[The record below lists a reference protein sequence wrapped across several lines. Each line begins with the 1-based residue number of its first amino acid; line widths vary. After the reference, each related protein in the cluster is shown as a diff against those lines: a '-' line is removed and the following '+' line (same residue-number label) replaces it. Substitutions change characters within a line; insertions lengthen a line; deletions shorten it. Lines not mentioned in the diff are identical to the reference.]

1 MLMNK
6 KILAVLVSSCVVLAA
21 CDKPA
26 QTTAAAPAQNGSAPV
41 AAADAV
47 VVKIGSA
54 TPMTGANAAWGSDT
68 DNGVRLAVDEANKEG
83 LSLDGHPVTFEVVTG
98 DDQADPKMATA
109 VAQRMVDDKVAGV
122 IGHLTSGAAIPASTI
137 YNQAGIPVISG
148 SVTSPK
154 YTQQGYNNVFRLVS
168 DDNQQGVA
176 LADFAVK
183 TLQFKKVAIVDDA
196 TAYGQGL
203 ADAFEKSVIAA
214 GGTVVKREHTNDKAN
229 DFKAILT
236 SIEAQ
241 KPEVVFFGGMFSQG
255 GTFAKQMKTLGMSAK
270 YMGADGSYSPEFI
283 KLAGDAAEGAYA
295 SSTGA
300 PKELLPEFASFQT
313 KFKAKFNKEVDSFAP
328 YTYDATRVM
337 IAAMKA
343 ANSADPKKYLPELA
357 KIQYKGVIGD
367 VAFEPTG
374 DIKNGTI
381 TLYQVKSGKWELVKK

>member
-1 MLMNK
+1 
-6 KILAVLVSSCVVLAA
+6 
-21 CDKPA
+21 
-26 QTTAAAPAQNGSAPV
+26 
-41 AAADAV
+41 
-47 VVKIGSA
+47 
-54 TPMTGANAAWGSDT
+54 
-68 DNGVRLAVDEANKEG
+68 
-83 LSLDGHPVTFEVVTG
+83 
-98 DDQADPKMATA
+98 
-109 VAQRMVDDKVAGV
+109 
-122 IGHLTSGAAIPASTI
+122 
-137 YNQAGIPVISG
+137 
-148 SVTSPK
+148 
-154 YTQQGYNNVFRLVS
+154 
-168 DDNQQGVA
+168 
-176 LADFAVK
+176 
-183 TLQFKKVAIVDDA
+183 
-196 TAYGQGL
+196 
-203 ADAFEKSVIAA
+203 
-214 GGTVVKREHTNDKAN
+214 
-229 DFKAILT
+229 
-236 SIEAQ
+236 
-241 KPEVVFFGGMFSQG
+241 VVFFGGMFSQG

-313 KFKAKFNKEVDSFAP
+313 KFKAKFNKEVDTYAP

>member
-1 MLMNK
+1 M
-6 KILAVLVSSCVVLAA
+6 LAA

-26 QTTAAAPAQNGSAPV
+26 PPAATAPAQNASAPV

-68 DNGVRLAVDEANKEG
+68 DNGVRLAVEEANKEG
-83 LSLDGHPVTFEVVTG
+83 ISLDGHPVTFEVVTG

-122 IGHLTSGAAIPASTI
+122 IGHLNSGAAMPASTI

-148 SVTSPK
+148 SVISPK
-154 YTQQGYNNVFRLVS
+154 YTQQGYNNVFRLMS

-236 SIEAQ
+236 SIQAQ
-241 KPEVVFFGGMFSQG
+241 KPEVVFFGGMFGQG
-255 GTFAKQMKTLGMSAK
+255 GAFAKQMKTLGMSAK
-270 YMGADGSYSPEFI
+270 YMGADGSYSPEFV
-283 KLAGDAAEGAYA
+283 KLAGSAAEGAYA
-295 SSTGA
+295 SNAGA
-300 PKELLPEFASFQT
+300 PKELLPEFASFET
-313 KFKAKFNKEVDSFAP
+313 KFKAKFNKDVDTYAP

-337 IAAMKA
+337 IAAMKAAMKA

>member
-6 KILAVLVSSCVVLAA
+6 KILAALVSSCVVLAA

-26 QTTAAAPAQNGSAPV
+26 QPTATAPAQNGSAPV

-83 LSLDGHPVTFEVVTG
+83 ISLDGHPVTFEVVTG

-183 TLQFKKVAIVDDA
+183 TLQFKKVAVVDDA

-241 KPEVVFFGGMFSQG
+241 NPKSCFLVVC
-255 GTFAKQMKTLGMSAK
+255 
-270 YMGADGSYSPEFI
+270 
-283 KLAGDAAEGAYA
+283 
-295 SSTGA
+295 
-300 PKELLPEFASFQT
+300 
-313 KFKAKFNKEVDSFAP
+313 
-328 YTYDATRVM
+328 
-337 IAAMKA
+337 
-343 ANSADPKKYLPELA
+343 LA
-357 KIQYKGVIGD
+357 KAVRLLNK
-367 VAFEPTG
+367 
-374 DIKNGTI
+374 
-381 TLYQVKSGKWELVKK
+381 

>member
-6 KILAVLVSSCVVLAA
+6 KILAALVSSCVVLAA

-26 QTTAAAPAQNGSAPV
+26 QPTATAPAQNGSAPV

-83 LSLDGHPVTFEVVTG
+83 ISLDGHPVTFEVVTG

-183 TLQFKKVAIVDDA
+183 TLQFKKVAVVDDA

-313 KFKAKFNKEVDSFAP
+313 KFKAKFNKEVDTYAP

>member
-26 QTTAAAPAQNGSAPV
+26 QPTAAVPAQNGSAPV

-183 TLQFKKVAIVDDA
+183 TLQFKKVAVVDDA

-337 IAAMKA
+337 IAAMKG

>member
-6 KILAVLVSSCVVLAA
+6 KILAALVSSCVVLAA

-26 QTTAAAPAQNGSAPV
+26 QPTATAPAQNGSAPV

-83 LSLDGHPVTFEVVTG
+83 ISLDGHPVTFEVVTG

-183 TLQFKKVAIVDDA
+183 TLQFKKVAVVDDA

>member
-6 KILAVLVSSCVVLAA
+6 KILVTLVSSCVVLAA

-26 QTTAAAPAQNGSAPV
+26 QNDSAPV
-41 AAADAV
+41 AATDTV

-54 TPMTGANAAWGSDT
+54 TPMTGANAVLGSDT
-68 DNGVRLAVDEANKEG
+68 DNGVRLAVEEANQEG
-83 LSLDGHPVTFEVVTG
+83 ISLDGKSVTFEVVTG
-98 DDQADPKMATA
+98 DDQADPKMATS
-109 VAQRMVDDKVAGV
+109 VAQRMVDAKVAGV

-183 TLQFKKVAIVDDA
+183 TLQFKKIAIVDDA

-203 ADAFEKSVIAA
+203 ADAFERSVIAA
-214 GGTVVKREHTNDKAN
+214 GGTVVKREYTNDKTN
-229 DFKAILT
+229 DFKAVLT
-236 SIEAQ
+236 SVEAQ

-255 GTFAKQMKTLGMSAK
+255 GAFAKQMKALGMNAK
-270 YMGADGSYSPEFI
+270 YMSADGSYSPEFI

-300 PKELLPEFASFQT
+300 PKELLPEFASFQAS
-313 KFKAKFNKEVDSFAP
+313 FKAKFNKEVDSFAP

-343 ANSADPKKYLPELA
+343 ANSADPEKYLPELA

-367 VAFEPTG
+367 IAFEPTG

>member
-1 MLMNK
+1 MKK
-6 KILAVLVSSCVVLAA
+6 KILAVLVASCVVLTA

-26 QTTAAAPAQNGSAPV
+26 SSNNGTPAQNGSEPMV
-41 AAADAV
+41 AVNAV

-54 TPMTGANAAWGSDT
+54 TPMTGANATWGSDT
-68 DNGVRLAVDEANKEG
+68 DHGVRLAVEEANKEG
-83 LSLDGHPVTFEVVTG
+83 ISLDGHPVIFEVVTG

-109 VAQRMVDDKVAGV
+109 VAQRMVDDKVVGV
-122 IGHLTSGAAIPASTI
+122 IGHLTSCAAIPASTI
-137 YNQAGIPVISG
+137 YNKAGIPMISG
-148 SVTSPK
+148 SVTAPK

-168 DDNQQGVA
+168 DDNKQGVA

-183 TLQFKKVAIVDDA
+183 TLNFKRVAIVDDT

-236 SIEAQ
+236 SIQAQ

-283 KLAGDAAEGAYA
+283 KLAGDAAEGVYA

-300 PKELLPEFASFQT
+300 PKELLPEFASFQV
-313 KFKAKFNKEVDSFAP
+313 KFKAKFNKEADTYAP
-328 YTYDATRVM
+328 YTYDATHVM

-367 VAFEPTG
+367 IAFESNG
-374 DIKNGTI
+374 DIKNGAI
-381 TLYQVKSGKWELVKK
+381 TLYQVKSGKWELVKN

>member
-1 MLMNK
+1 
-6 KILAVLVSSCVVLAA
+6 
-21 CDKPA
+21 
-26 QTTAAAPAQNGSAPV
+26 
-41 AAADAV
+41 
-47 VVKIGSA
+47 
-54 TPMTGANAAWGSDT
+54 
-68 DNGVRLAVDEANKEG
+68 
-83 LSLDGHPVTFEVVTG
+83 VTFEVVTG

-183 TLQFKKVAIVDDA
+183 TLQFKKVAVVDDA

>member
-6 KILAVLVSSCVVLAA
+6 KILAALVSSCVVLAA

-26 QTTAAAPAQNGSAPV
+26 QPTATAPAQNGSAPV

-83 LSLDGHPVTFEVVTG
+83 ISLDGHPVTFEVVTG

-183 TLQFKKVAIVDDA
+183 TLQFKKVAVVDDA

-381 TLYQVKSGKWELVKK
+381 TLYQVRSGKWELVKK

>member
-26 QTTAAAPAQNGSAPV
+26 QPTAAVPAQNGSAPV